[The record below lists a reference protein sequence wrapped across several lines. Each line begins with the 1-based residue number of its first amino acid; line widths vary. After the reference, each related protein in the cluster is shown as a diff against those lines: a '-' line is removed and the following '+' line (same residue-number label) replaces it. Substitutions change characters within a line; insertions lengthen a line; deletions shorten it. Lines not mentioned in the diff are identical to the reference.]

1 MLYNMLYTRGVFFT
15 GSLSRNQAARHSV
28 TVTVTTV
35 RVPASLRSRLPAGVP
50 VTPAVSPP
58 GPAATWAG
66 PPDCQS
72 RAVTVQRRRE
82 LENFNSLATVRA
94 PMPGLPGPAGGAGA
108 AGHCVWQ
115 SDSESQSLTRN
126 ARLRLVTVT
135 GSRRPTYY
143 CDLHLSCNS

>member
-94 PMPGLPGPAGGAGA
+94 PMPGLPGPAGGGLGRRGGGPLRLAVGLR
-108 AGHCVWQ
+108 VTVV
-115 SDSESQSLTRN
+115 DSECKTETRHRDRVAAAN
-126 ARLRLVTVT
+126 LL
-135 GSRRPTYY
+135 
-143 CDLHLSCNS
+143 L